1 MAVKDPR
8 PKNKRRK
15 PWSKLSETYKKRLL
29 AKVRGVYKA
38 YGKRKP
44 KGGRGKAAVRRL
56 GRRYKTGMF
65 EKIARKAA
73 RRYGSMKRGR
83 KVAAAI
89 YWKKVRG
96 RR

>member
-38 YGKRKP
+38 YGKKKP

-56 GRRYKTGMF
+56 GRRYKESSRCNLL
-65 EKIARKAA
+65 EKSSWTSLMVNLK
-73 RRYGSMKRGR
+73 RR
-83 KVAAAI
+83 
-89 YWKKVRG
+89 
-96 RR
+96 